1 MTIMPA
7 PIGSYPNWILQ
18 MNLAELRSFVTSFRA
33 INSEKSFKQFIQRWS
48 LGPMNLQF
56 WNVFHSFKD

>member
-1 MTIMPA
+1 
-7 PIGSYPNWILQ
+7 